1 MNDIKTQP
9 PRAAVK
15 ISTAAH
21 TALVHQLE
29 QEIERRLLTPLS
41 LLFDEGDAAGA
52 VGAIGASDAVQAI
65 RRQSAADVQMWA
77 AQLLG
82 PDEDLAVTVAHRLLA
97 ALYPDGFE
105 VPPSWWR
112 TPLGQVVARRLGH
125 PHAASV
131 SRTVAGAMLGITRQ
145 AVQDLLTR
153 GKLARHPDGG
163 VSVASVR
170 ARLNNRPDPQT

>member
-1 MNDIKTQP
+1 MSDITTRR
-9 PRAAVK
+9 PRPAGKV
-15 ISTAAH
+15 STATH
-21 TALVHQLE
+21 TALVRQLE
-29 QEIERRLLTPLS
+29 QELERRLLAPLS
-41 LLFDEGDAAGA
+41 LLFDEGAAAGSVEA
-52 VGAIGASDAVQAI
+52 M
-65 RRQSAADVQMWA
+65 RRQAAADVQMWA

-97 ALYPDGFE
+97 ALYPEGFA
-105 VPPSWWR
+105 VSPAWWG

-145 AVQDLLTR
+145 AVQDLINR

-170 ARLNNRPDPQT
+170 ERLNDRSDPQT

>member
-1 MNDIKTQP
+1 MNDTKTQR
-9 PRAAVK
+9 PRPAVK
-15 ISTAAH
+15 VSTAAH

-29 QEIERRLLTPLS
+29 QEIERRLLAPLT
-41 LLFDEGDAAGA
+41 LLFDEGDAA
-52 VGAIGASDAVQAI
+52 DAVQAI

-112 TPLGQVVARRLGH
+112 TPLGQVVASRLGH

-131 SRTVAGAMLGITRQ
+131 TRTVAGAMLGITRQ
-145 AVQDLLTR
+145 AVQDLLNR

-170 ARLNNRPDPQT
+170 ERLNNRPDPQT